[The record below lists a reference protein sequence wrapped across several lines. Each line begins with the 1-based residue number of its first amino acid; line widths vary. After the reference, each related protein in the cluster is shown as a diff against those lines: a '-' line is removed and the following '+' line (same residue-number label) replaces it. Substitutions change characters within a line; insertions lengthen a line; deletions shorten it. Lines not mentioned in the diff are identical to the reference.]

1 MCTRQSLSVV
11 LIVLSAWVLTPCAAA
26 HAGGVER
33 LQAFLVNT
41 QSLRADFVQT
51 VLPRSG
57 RAQLSSSGRIALQ
70 RPGKF
75 RWQIEKPFPQLMVGD
90 GQKIWLYDPDLK
102 QATHRK
108 MDQAI
113 GSTPA
118 ALLAGGRSWQK
129 AFSLKELGE
138 QEGLEW
144 VEATPKNTDSGFTRI
159 KLGFAGMELRVL
171 ETQDHFGQT
180 TRLNF
185 LRIEQ
190 NPNLP
195 SDLFKFTPPAGV
207 DVLAG

>member
-1 MCTRQSLSVV
+1 MRIFQGVF
-11 LIVLSAWVLTPCAAA
+11 AALCISWA
-26 HAGGVER
+26 LPAEAGGVDR
-33 LQAFLVNT
+33 LQQFLADT
-41 QSLRADFVQT
+41 QGFRADFVQT

-57 RAQLSSSGRIALQ
+57 RAQQTSSGRMVLQ
-70 RPGKF
+70 KPGKF

-90 GQKIWLYDPDLK
+90 GQKVWLYDPDLK

-108 MDQAI
+108 MDQAL

-118 ALLAGGRSWQK
+118 ALLAGGQSWQK
-129 AFSLKELGE
+129 AFTLKEQGE
-138 QEGLEW
+138 QDGLEW
-144 VEATPKNTDSGFTRI
+144 VEAIPKNTDSGFTRI
-159 KLGFAGMELRVL
+159 KLGFAGAELRVL

-185 LRIEQ
+185 LRIER
-190 NPNLP
+190 NPQLP